1 MPVGLLYAL
10 IVAIWGSS
18 WIGIE
23 FQLGVVA
30 PELSI
35 AYRFVLAAVLLL
47 GFCAATGR
55 SLRFSR
61 RDHVFMAAQGVTL
74 FSINYVLFY
83 VAAGYLTSGLMA
95 VAFSTIV
102 VMNIGN
108 GALLFGHRAEP
119 LVALAALAGIA
130 GLGLVFWPEIA
141 GFELSRAAAIGLG
154 LSLVATYSASLGN
167 MVTVRHKLAR
177 VPVIQGNAIGMA
189 YGALCSIGIAAVRGA
204 PPAFDWSWPYV
215 GSLVYLALFASVI
228 GFGSYLT
235 LVQRIGADRAAYAT
249 VLFPLVALSLSTLF
263 EGYRWTAPAAAGV
276 VLVLLGNLLVLWRRR
291 PAAPAAAA
299 RLSAAGDPCE

>member
-1 MPVGLLYAL
+1 VPVGLLYAL

-35 AYRFVLAAVLLL
+35 AYRFVLAAALLL
-47 GFCAATGR
+47 GFCVLR
-55 SLRFSR
+55 RRRLRFSA
-61 RDHVFMAAQGVTL
+61 RDHAFMAAQGVTL

-167 MVTVRHKLAR
+167 MVTVRHK
-177 VPVIQGNAIGMA
+177 PQ
-189 YGALCSIGIAAVRGA
+189 SAAHRRETRGR
-204 PPAFDWSWPYV
+204 F
-215 GSLVYLALFASVI
+215 
-228 GFGSYLT
+228 
-235 LVQRIGADRAAYAT
+235 T
-249 VLFPLVALSLSTLF
+249 VSLSP
-263 EGYRWTAPAAAGV
+263 APNGCSSRSIIVSITSFSLIFTICIFSSSISASGRV
-276 VLVLLGNLLVLWRRR
+276 SESTSSR
-291 PAAPAAAA
+291 PSQ
-299 RLSAAGDPCE
+299 RMTWQKSSRS